1 MALALDFLAFWVIFS
16 PRLAQPRTNSF
27 ARQRQTDTTRLNTAR
42 LSPKKHSEVGW
53 VEERNPTFSGLCWV
67 SLRST
72 QPTNLLNR
80 AVLLPDLLA
89 GWELVVSKI
98 WPPVFE

>member
-1 MALALDFLAFWVIFS
+1 MDF
-16 PRLAQPRTNSF
+16 
-27 ARQRQTDTTRLNTAR
+27 NTAR

-72 QPTNLLNR
+72 QPTNLQNLRSIEMDLNSFQQVAEAKWLDDIVICSIFECDR
-80 AVLLPDLLA
+80 SFAIVNINRHYSLL
-89 GWELVVSKI
+89 
-98 WPPVFE
+98 

>member
-1 MALALDFLAFWVIFS
+1 MIY
-16 PRLAQPRTNSF
+16 
-27 ARQRQTDTTRLNTAR
+27 TTPNTAR

-80 AVLLPDLLA
+80 AVWAILPSCLA
-89 GWELVVSKI
+89 PEYTSLV
-98 WPPVFE
+98 

>member
-1 MALALDFLAFWVIFS
+1 MAFKIELVNLEDPFPHLIAISKRITSTVS
-16 PRLAQPRTNSF
+16 
-27 ARQRQTDTTRLNTAR
+27 NTAR

-80 AVLLPDLLA
+80 AVLVPLVVLMNYSDLLLA
-89 GWELVVSKI
+89 EV
-98 WPPVFE
+98 